1 MKQSNTHFSFTV
13 SINNSLE
20 KVWESLIDVPTWH
33 LWDTEL
39 IEAKLEGDFKIGTK
53 GTMIPKK
60 GPKLKFFIS
69 EMTLKKSYTINTIMP
84 VGELVIKRN
93 LKIVDNKIEF
103 TDDIEFTGFLKSI
116 FGIILGGQFRK
127 VLPEVLDKFKIIAEG
142 K

>member
-13 SINNSLE
+13 SVNNSLE

-60 GPKLKFFIS
+60 GPKLKFYIS

-93 LKIVDNKIEF
+93 LNNVEGKIEF

-116 FGIILGGQFRK
+116 FGLMLGGQFRE
-127 VLPEVLDKFKIIAEG
+127 VLPEVLDKFKIIAES

>member
-60 GPKLKFFIS
+60 GPNLKFYIS

-93 LKIVDNKIEF
+93 LNNAEGKIEF

-116 FGIILGGQFRK
+116 FGLMLGGQFRE
-127 VLPEVLDKFKIIAEG
+127 VLPEVLDKFKIIAES